1 MDCSM
6 KVGVNVMVP
15 VLLRHVRKTS
25 LLLMVLEHWYFNLK
39 ANMYVRMTVS
49 LQHDRNMREEAI
61 FSLIEFV
68 VGDVEFY
75 LLAMSVHGH
84 LDCSLQVGMYVM
96 MTVLLRH
103 VRDKH
108 VHDKNLLLK
117 VHGHLYFNVEVCT
130 YMVKTVLLWH
140 VCDKSLLCVVH
151 GHLDYGLTVGMN
163 LMMTVLPWRVCK
175 KSLFLMVHGR
185 FCINLKASIYMVM
198 TVRWATQLGKRQ
210 VEAKATNGLS
220 CNIIN
225 CIIYDWCINRHSI
238 QERRRRWATQ
248 QVKRH
253 VEAKN
258 ARIVAILG
266 SHGDRINAI
275 LGSVLGAS

>member
-1 MDCSM
+1 M

-49 LQHDRNMREEAI
+49 LQHDRNMGEEAI
-61 FSLIEFV
+61 FSFIEFV
-68 VGDVEFY
+68 VSDVEFY

-96 MTVLLRH
+96 MTVLLLH
-103 VRDKH
+103 VRDKN
-108 VHDKNLLLK
+108 VRDKNLLLK

-151 GHLDYGLTVGMN
+151 GHLDCLPRKCLPATE
-163 LMMTVLPWRVCK
+163 VLHHIMPK
-175 KSLFLMVHGR
+175 HL
-185 FCINLKASIYMVM
+185 
-198 TVRWATQLGKRQ
+198 Q
-210 VEAKATNGLS
+210 VEVAGMVAADCRLLQDFPREMQAGAACQTESFCERGNFHFQSKA
-220 CNIIN
+220 
-225 CIIYDWCINRHSI
+225 
-238 QERRRRWATQ
+238 
-248 QVKRH
+248 
-253 VEAKN
+253 
-258 ARIVAILG
+258 
-266 SHGDRINAI
+266 
-275 LGSVLGAS
+275 